1 MTREPRSPAPVLTEQ
16 QVRRSGP
23 FRALLVRRPL
33 IVDAFVAAC
42 FAGWALL
49 TGIGADS
56 MYTLHA
62 YLGGDQVLQMQ
73 YASVV
78 LTVLGSAAL
87 LLRRRRPLP
96 VALVMAC
103 LGVVALAVTGTTS
116 GFEVGVAIALHA
128 VSASQLPRVTWLSF
142 TAAVL
147 ALLVAAPL
155 LPQARTVG
163 TIIAGTSADRGDDVG
178 LAAFVQGGAW
188 YQTALPV
195 LVLALVAVALG
206 IGARNDH
213 LHVARLVE
221 AANASARDQVQRADL
236 ARAAERAR
244 IAREMHDVVAH
255 SISVMV
261 ALGGGASIALE
272 EAPDRARI
280 ALDELTATGRSALT
294 DMRRVLG
301 VLDERSLP
309 AFDVED
315 DGSAVDDATTSP
327 LPGIAELEA
336 LVERFQLVGMRL
348 QASGLDDRRLRE
360 LDAGL
365 QLTVHRVAQ
374 EALTNALRH
383 APGSQAVELRVDL
396 AEDAVEVVITD
407 RGPTAPVVAVQG
419 TGRGLLGMR
428 ERAAAFRGT
437 VEAGAHEG
445 GWRVRVLLPRDEET
459 R

>member
-73 YASVV
+73 YASIA
-78 LTVLGSAAL
+78 LTVVGSAAL

-116 GFEVGVAIALHA
+116 GFEVGVAL
-128 VSASQLPRVTWLSF
+128 
-142 TAAVL
+142 AAVL

-155 LPQARTVG
+155 LTQARTVG

-221 AANASARDQVQRADL
+221 AANAAARDQEQRADL

-309 AFDVED
+309 AIDAED
-315 DGSAVDDATTSP
+315 DLSAVDDATTSP

-336 LVERFQLVGMRL
+336 LVERFRLVGMRL
-348 QASGLDDRRLRE
+348 RASGLDDRRLRE

-374 EALTNALRH
+374 EALTNALRY
-383 APGSQAVELRVDL
+383 APGSQAVDLRVDL
-396 AEDAVEVVITD
+396 AEDAVEVVVTD

-437 VEAGAHEG
+437 VEAGAHES